1 MSCSITT
8 RVGWCTWSTFCE
20 GPSSGPGVVLDC
32 RLGVEGGRRTR
43 LKGSRH
49 RCSGSGG
56 LACGDHV
63 ACRGGEAGSWL
74 RTESRR
80 LLWCRGVE
88 LSSWGARGTMR
99 AAMTSSRTTARTRR
113 EAFSKGEGAPRGCS
127 FGRLGLL
134 APHNAPARGWRHRR
148 CRPGVL
154 ESPGKSMGEAAAPGS
169 PWGIP
174 GSSLGWGGSGGAGSE
189 GQPLPWGSTLHGP
202 PEAPGSPRFGA
213 LGRVRAPSPG
223 YRERVSPLC
232 RRGDRRSPCLSREN
246 LGCSGPS
253 SPTARASWG
262 LCPCRFRPE
271 IPGISWDPSPR
282 RLSFRRISP
291 RGVAEHSEAIL
302 AHTGG
307 PPSHLIP

>member
-43 LKGSRH
+43 LRGSRH

-63 ACRGGEAGSWL
+63 ACRDGEAGCWL
-74 RTESRR
+74 RTESRQ

-174 GSSLGWGGSGGAGSE
+174 GSSRR
-189 GQPLPWGSTLHGP
+189 LPWIPGLRRLPPPAPLKLALASTAQP
-202 PEAPGSPRFGA
+202 PRAFFSEPLGTAQSPVLVFRGGEKLSEAAWRPSC
-213 LGRVRAPSPG
+213 LRVRSQLGSAAIIVEG
-223 YRERVSPLC
+223 RLC
-232 RRGDRRSPCLSREN
+232 C
-246 LGCSGPS
+246 
-253 SPTARASWG
+253 AR
-262 LCPCRFRPE
+262 
-271 IPGISWDPSPR
+271 
-282 RLSFRRISP
+282 
-291 RGVAEHSEAIL
+291 
-302 AHTGG
+302 
-307 PPSHLIP
+307 